1 MQAMRI
7 DFGNF
12 RARASGVRGTAGPN
26 RAVAEDLRRFN
37 RGLALERIF
46 FRGIASRNDIAR
58 DTGLTGAAIS
68 RITRELLDAGL
79 IRERQSAGERNGR
92 GRPVT
97 ALELAPNGAFVI
109 GVGIGA
115 YEQWI
120 QIANHRG
127 ECVSRRAVQLLKRKP
142 LARALQT
149 LIREAHAMVS
159 EAGIPWHRV
168 LGVTVAVAGVVD
180 HERGNVL
187 YSPNIGWD
195 EAVVAEPL
203 QRGLKLPVRVEA
215 LHHALNLAEAR
226 FGATRGAKDVVLVNA
241 ALGIGASVM
250 EAGRIVRGNR
260 AAAGQIGHMRV
271 AGASELCT
279 CGRRGCLDTVASG
292 YAVLRRLGKVGS
304 RRIPREH
311 NVDDARRLVDAIERE
326 KCGDAKAQAAFRA
339 SGGQLADALNAI
351 RAVLDPEK
359 IVLAGP
365 LAQTGSY
372 VEGIRSRLDVQG
384 SNSSFLCLA
393 TQSSDTA
400 AVQLALSQFV
410 FCSSLDLARLLDG

>member
-1 MQAMRI
+1 MHADPSNSRH
-7 DFGNF
+7 FH
-12 RARASGVRGTAGPN
+12 ASIVPPATGQN

-46 FRGIASRNDIAR
+46 SRGVASRNDIAR

-68 RITRELLDAGL
+68 RITRELLNAGL
-79 IRERQSAGERNGR
+79 VRERESTEERNGR
-92 GRPVT
+92 GRPVA
-97 ALELAPNGAFVI
+97 ALELAPDGAFVI

-115 YEQWI
+115 YEQWM

-127 ECVSRRAVQLLKRKP
+127 ECVSRRAVRLLEHKP
-142 LARALQT
+142 LARAFQA
-149 LIREAHAMVS
+149 LIKDARVMVN
-159 EAGIPWHRV
+159 EAGMPWHRV
-168 LGVTVAVAGVVD
+168 LGMTVAVAGVVD

-187 YSPNIGWD
+187 HSPNIGWD
-195 EAVVAEPL
+195 EAAVAEPL
-203 QRGLKLPVRVEA
+203 QKGLKLPVRVEA

-226 FGATRGAKDVVLVNA
+226 FGVTRGARDVVLVNA

-250 EAGRIVRGNR
+250 EAGRIVRGSR

-271 AGASELCT
+271 VGASELCT

-292 YAVLRRLGKVGS
+292 YAVLRRMGKVGS

-311 NVDDARRLVDAIERE
+311 NMDDVRRLANAIERE
-326 KCGDAKAQAAFRA
+326 KCGDSRVQAAFRA
-339 SGGQLADALNAI
+339 SGEQLADALNAI
-351 RAVLDPEK
+351 RAVLDPER

-372 VEGIRSRLDVQG
+372 VEGIRSRLDG
-384 SNSSFLCLA
+384 RGDNPSFLRLA
-393 TQSSDTA
+393 TQSGDTA
-400 AVQLALSQFV
+400 AIRLALSQFV